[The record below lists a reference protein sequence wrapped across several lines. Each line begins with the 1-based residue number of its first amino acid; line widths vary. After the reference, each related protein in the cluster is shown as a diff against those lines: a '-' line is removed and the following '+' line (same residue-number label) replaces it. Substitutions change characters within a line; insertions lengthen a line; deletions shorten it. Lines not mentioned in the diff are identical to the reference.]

1 MMRLGSTN
9 AIKSAVR
16 NGYGFTIVSRWAIK
30 DDLKMGNL
38 AMVKINED
46 EFKRRFRSSINKKK
60 FKTRQQRNSSN
71 SIESRIFQ

>member
-1 MMRLGSTN
+1 MRLGSTN

-38 AMVKINED
+38 AMVKIKED
-46 EFKRRFRSSINKKK
+46 EFKRRFRIVYHKKK
-60 FKTRQQRNSSN
+60 FKTQAAEEFLKF
-71 SIESRIFQ
+71 IESETFQ